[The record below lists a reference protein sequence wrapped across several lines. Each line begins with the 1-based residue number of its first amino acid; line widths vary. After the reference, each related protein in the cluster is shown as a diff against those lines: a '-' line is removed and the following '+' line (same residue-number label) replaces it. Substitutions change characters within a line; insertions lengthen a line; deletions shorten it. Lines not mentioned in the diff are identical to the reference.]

1 MADKKKRASPAKS
14 APGLV
19 GSINER
25 DAGLPVAVIGA
36 GPCGLATAAAL
47 EQAGVRAIVFD
58 RGCITSSIA
67 AYPLYM
73 TFFSTA
79 EKISIAGVPFPLAT
93 DKPSRRE
100 ALAYY
105 RGVVQH
111 LGLDVH
117 QYEPVVQVW
126 RRKSDFV
133 VHSKPRGGDVV
144 ETKVRAVVIA
154 TGYFGTPNPLGVP
167 GEDLPHVSHLYREG
181 HEAFQ
186 RDALVVGGGN
196 SAAEAALDLWRHGAK
211 VTLVHFGPTFDKNI
225 KPWVLPDVQN
235 RLKDGSI
242 GVRWNTRLTAIEP
255 GRVHLEGK
263 DGPGI
268 LPAQHVYLMTG
279 FTPSSE
285 LLTALGVDL
294 DKATGI
300 PSHDPSTMETNVSG
314 IFIAGVLASGYDA
327 NKVFIENGRGHGVLI
342 AEALIKQ
349 R

>member
-1 MADKKKRASPAKS
+1 
-14 APGLV
+14 
-19 GSINER
+19 
-25 DAGLPVAVIGA
+25 
-36 GPCGLATAAAL
+36 
-47 EQAGVRAIVFD
+47 
-58 RGCITSSIA
+58 
-67 AYPLYM
+67 
-73 TFFSTA
+73 
-79 EKISIAGVPFPLAT
+79 
-93 DKPSRRE
+93 
-100 ALAYY
+100 
-105 RGVVQH
+105 
-111 LGLDVH
+111 
-117 QYEPVVQVW
+117 
-126 RRKSDFV
+126 
-133 VHSKPRGGDVV
+133 
-144 ETKVRAVVIA
+144 VRAVVIA

-300 PSHDPSTMETNVSG
+300 PTHDPRTMETNVSG

-342 AEALIKQ
+342 AEAMVKA